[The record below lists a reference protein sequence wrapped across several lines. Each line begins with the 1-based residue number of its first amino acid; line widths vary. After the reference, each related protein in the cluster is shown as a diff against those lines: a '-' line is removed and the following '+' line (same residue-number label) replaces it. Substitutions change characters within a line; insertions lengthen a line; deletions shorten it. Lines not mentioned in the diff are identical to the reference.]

1 MFMRMSMS
9 KITPTFNSKISQR
22 IDKLRNSLSPKENN
36 SSNINDVKAIM
47 SSVGSA
53 MLSGT
58 DVDRSVINF
67 IEDHMGYF
75 KRYIPEVYYVMLLI
89 ISIRDDDISKCITD
103 QNIQDSATM
112 AFESISKRYSNILSM
127 SSRDFIIEKYQSN
140 INSLVTSVLAF
151 TLDINDAFPI
161 TTISQPERNLLISK
175 ARVFTI
181 NAIKHMVKNNI
192 PYLWSIVTAMSVNAS
207 NTPVLEGYES
217 TKPVEDNREVYR
229 KSFIYCNKS
238 CESYTTLNPECVK
251 VVYNRG
257 ESYEYIIDSIGKFI
271 TNEYAAVDIHS
282 MFMVQKHIESK
293 STYLATTNQTI
304 STAYH
309 VGLAIVYYREIWGID
324 VSYMLSDEYIK
335 FIFKN
340 GSKSKNNANYNF
352 ITLHNCIVYLNKKFG
367 YGEDALKSMNK
378 YRNFLKVLGVI

>member
-1 MFMRMSMS
+1 MN

-75 KRYIPEVYYVMLLI
+75 KRYIPEVYYVMLLT
-89 ISIRDDDISKCITD
+89 ISIRDDDISKRITD
-103 QNIQDSATM
+103 QSIQDSAIM
-112 AFESISKRYSNILSM
+112 AFESMSKRYSNILSM
-127 SSRDFIIEKYQSN
+127 SRQDFIIEKYQST
-140 INSLVTSVLAF
+140 INSLVTSVLSF

-161 TTISQPERNLLISK
+161 TTISQLERNLLISK

-181 NAIKHMVKNNI
+181 NAIKNMVNNNI
-192 PYLWSIVTAMSVNAS
+192 PYLWSIVKAMPVNAS
-207 NTPVLEGYES
+207 NAPIFEGYES
-217 TKPVEDNREVYR
+217 TKPVEDNREIYQ
-229 KSFIYCNKS
+229 KSFLYRNKS
-238 CESYTTLNPECVK
+238 CETYTTLNPECVE

-257 ESYEYIIDSIGKFI
+257 ESYKYIIDSIGKFI

-282 MFMVQKHIESK
+282 MFMIQKHIDSK
-293 STYLATTNQTI
+293 STDSPTTHQTI

-309 VGLAIVYYREIWGID
+309 VGLAIVYYREIWGVD
-324 VSYMLSDEYIK
+324 VSEMLSDEYIK

-340 GSKSKNNANYNF
+340 DCESKNNANDNF
-352 ITLHNCIVYLNKKFG
+352 ITLHNCIAYLDKKFG
-367 YGEDALKSMNK
+367 YNEEVLRSMNK
-378 YRNFLKVLGVI
+378 YRNFLKLLRVI